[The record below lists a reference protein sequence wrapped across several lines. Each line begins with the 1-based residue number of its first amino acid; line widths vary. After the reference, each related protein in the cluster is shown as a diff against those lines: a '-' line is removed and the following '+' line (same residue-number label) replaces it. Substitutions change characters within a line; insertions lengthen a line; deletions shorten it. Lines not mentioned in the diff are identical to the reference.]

1 MVILDQVIFKTISTV
16 IVYNKH
22 YQYIWLFYNIFMQTS
37 ELQISITLATA
48 AFEAF
53 KVELSV
59 LSIAVDPVE
68 FSVFA
73 MLTIKRQSSRTKKY
87 FILNIV
93 DILIVDT
100 GW

>member
-22 YQYIWLFYNIFMQTS
+22 YQYIWLFYNIFMQTP

-73 MLTIKRQSSRTKKY
+73 MLTIKRQNSRTKKY

>member
-1 MVILDQVIFKTISTV
+1 
-16 IVYNKH
+16 
-22 YQYIWLFYNIFMQTS
+22 MQTP